1 MAIDGM
7 WTLTDEGEFVLDEE
21 YAEQL
26 QEARLIA
33 TAAWSDALIGYCAE
47 RSSYAPDFLKD
58 ELLRRCQE
66 EGMQATDIVEEFVLE
81 ALSGDL

>member
-1 MAIDGM
+1 MAVDGM

-26 QEARLIA
+26 QEARLAA
-33 TAAWSDALIGYCAE
+33 TAAWSDALLGYLAE
-47 RSSYAPDFLKD
+47 RSSYTTDYLKD
-58 ELLRRCQE
+58 ELLRRCRE
-66 EGMQATDIVEEFVLE
+66 EGMQATEIVNEFVLE